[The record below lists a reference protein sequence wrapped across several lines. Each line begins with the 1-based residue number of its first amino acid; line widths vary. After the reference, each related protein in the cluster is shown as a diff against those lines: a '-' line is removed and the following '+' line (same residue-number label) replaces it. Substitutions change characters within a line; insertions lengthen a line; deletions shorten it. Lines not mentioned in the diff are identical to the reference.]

1 MPTFLHPLRPNPA
14 SILTLR
20 KLTVLLTPSFSPE
33 GSNRK
38 KFETEVYSLFVK
50 YLREAASKFHNT
62 IYMGHTCMLGAVSQD
77 LHLLATYTMLL
88 RMIFQQCKFLA
99 SFFPP

>member
-1 MPTFLHPLRPNPA
+1 MPTFLHLFRPNPA

-20 KLTVLLTPSFSPE
+20 KLTMLLTPSFSPE

-50 YLREAASKFHNT
+50 YLREAASLTTTQTAISRKAVGKYILNT
-62 IYMGHTCMLGAVSQD
+62 QQSQKVIG
-77 LHLLATYTMLL
+77 TYWVL
-88 RMIFQQCKFLA
+88 IHY
-99 SFFPP
+99 S

>member
-1 MPTFLHPLRPNPA
+1 MPTFLHLLRPNPA

-20 KLTVLLTPSFSPE
+20 KLTMLLTPSFSPE

-50 YLREAASKFHNT
+50 CLREAASKFHNN
-62 IYMGHTCMLGAVSQD
+62 IIHVIPGVFSLD
-77 LHLLATYTMLL
+77 LHSLATYCT
-88 RMIFQQCKFLA
+88 QYH
-99 SFFPP
+99 

>member
-1 MPTFLHPLRPNPA
+1 MPTFLHLQWPNPA

-20 KLTVLLTPSFSPE
+20 QLTMLLTPSFSPE

-50 YLREAASKFHNT
+50 YLREAASKFNNNMSCIT
-62 IYMGHTCMLGAVSQD
+62 GAITLDLRNGERAACGYRVIYARGR
-77 LHLLATYTMLL
+77 LLSTKEA
-88 RMIFQQCKFLA
+88 
-99 SFFPP
+99 

>member
-1 MPTFLHPLRPNPA
+1 MPTFLHLLRPNPA

-20 KLTVLLTPSFSPE
+20 KVTVLLTPSFSPE

-50 YLREAASKFHNT
+50 YLREAASKFHNN
-62 IYMGHTCMLGAVSQD
+62 IYVYTGCSQFRFTLIGNLHNTTTND
-77 LHLLATYTMLL
+77 LSTNG
-88 RMIFQQCKFLA
+88 
-99 SFFPP
+99 SF